1 MEESGDFSTVLIG
14 DMTAAMR
21 RLKDDHHPRESRT
34 CVRTAFAAVEG
45 HLATLC
51 NELLAKAA
59 GGLTETERMALR
71 EETYRV
77 DATGNIQTVP
87 AHQPLKQRVRLVIT
101 IVKKLH
107 PEYAIDFESKGWQSL
122 LLGLDVRH
130 RLTHSKSREDMSVE
144 REEVITT
151 IGCVLV
157 SRDGDFARPRR
168 HCRLHQK
175 EPSSIHVDRPSPLR
189 PCRCLA
195 CGVGGLRQPPPG

>member
-71 EETYRV
+71 EEAYRV
-77 DATGNIQTVP
+77 DATGNIRP
-87 AHQPLKQRVRLVIT
+87 FAPRGG
-101 IVKKLH
+101 IVTNELIDKL
-107 PEYAIDFESKGWQSL
+107 
-122 LLGLDVRH
+122 
-130 RLTHSKSREDMSVE
+130 REDDVY
-144 REEVITT
+144 
-151 IGCVLV
+151 
-157 SRDGDFARPRR
+157 
-168 HCRLHQK
+168 
-175 EPSSIHVDRPSPLR
+175 
-189 PCRCLA
+189 
-195 CGVGGLRQPPPG
+195 

>member
-77 DATGNIQTVP
+77 DATGNIQTDP
-87 AHQPLKQRVRLVIT
+87 ARDSTLNT
-101 IVKKLH
+101 
-107 PEYAIDFESKGWQSL
+107 
-122 LLGLDVRH
+122 
-130 RLTHSKSREDMSVE
+130 RLTLKVRVGS
-144 REEVITT
+144 
-151 IGCVLV
+151 CCCWV
-157 SRDGDFARPRR
+157 SMFGT
-168 HCRLHQK
+168 
-175 EPSSIHVDRPSPLR
+175 
-189 PCRCLA
+189 
-195 CGVGGLRQPPPG
+195 G